1 MILTLVNIGPLKE
14 ARVELGRGLT
24 VFYGPNASGKTTVAR
39 ALRLL
44 ALMNMGVAN
53 AEELMELINRVKRE
67 GRVVYEDGGSVL
79 EVSCALE
86 ERGAWLKF
94 GGVLSEER
102 RVFYAD
108 DRLESTDRPRIAMF
122 WILHDSVTLYGLK
135 AQEGRSYELA
145 DLLVPSVLRGLV
157 GEGKALGEFLD
168 FYEELLAKVNKY
180 LEAFSGHALEYRD
193 GLYFRRSIHLFR
205 PNQTAKGVR
214 RMALIIAATL
224 LAETVAKG
232 ATPVVYVEE
241 FESSLHVDYLEL
253 LIEVLRRRSAVV
265 VAETHSGFVLR
276 RVYETKSK
284 GDVRY
289 YIFEDGAV
297 HTEIKDS
304 KLFKREIASMIGVN
318 ML

>member
-1 MILTLVNIGPLKE
+1 VLLTIVNIGPLKE

-53 AEELMELINRVKRE
+53 AGELMELINRVKRE
-67 GRVVYEDGGSVL
+67 GRIVYEDGGSVL
-79 EVSCALE
+79 EISCALG

-94 GGVLSEER
+94 GGVLGGER
-102 RVFYAD
+102 RVYPD

-122 WILHDSVTLYGLK
+122 WILHNSVTLYGLK
-135 AQEGRSYELA
+135 VQEGRPYELA
-145 DLLVPSVLRGLV
+145 DLLAPSVLRGLV

-168 FYEELLAKVNKY
+168 FYEEFLAKVNEY
-180 LEAFSGHALEYRD
+180 LEAFSGHVLEYRD
-193 GLYFRRSIHLFR
+193 GLYFRRGIHLFH

-224 LAETVAKG
+224 LAEAVTEG

-241 FESSLHVDYLEL
+241 FESLHVDYLDF
-253 LIEVLRRRSAVV
+253 LIEFLRRRSAAV

-289 YIFEDGAV
+289 YIFKNGAV
-297 HTEIKDS
+297 YTEIDP
-304 KLFKREIASMIGVN
+304 KLFKREIAAMVGVD

>member
-1 MILTLVNIGPLKE
+1 VILTLVNIGPLKE

-44 ALMNMGVAN
+44 ALMNMGVAD
-53 AEELMELINRVKRE
+53 AGELMELINRVKRE
-67 GRVVYEDGGSVL
+67 GRIVYEDGGSVL
-79 EVSCALE
+79 EISCALG

-94 GGVLSEER
+94 GGVLSGER
-102 RVFYAD
+102 RVYPD
-108 DRLESTDRPRIAMF
+108 DHLESTDRPRIAMF
-122 WILHDSVTLYGLK
+122 WILHNSVTLYGIK
-135 AQEGRSYELA
+135 AQEGRPYELA
-145 DLLVPSVLRGLV
+145 DLLAPSVLRGLV

-168 FYEELLAKVNKY
+168 FYEEFLAKVNEY
-180 LEAFSGHALEYRD
+180 LEAFSGHVLEYRD
-193 GLYFRRSIHLFR
+193 GLYFRRSIHLFH

-224 LAETVAKG
+224 LAEAVAEG

-241 FESSLHVDYLEL
+241 FESLHVDYLDF
-253 LIEVLRRRSAVV
+253 LIEFLRRRSAAV

-289 YIFEDGAV
+289 YIFKNGAV
-297 HTEIKDS
+297 YTEIDP
-304 KLFKREIASMIGVN
+304 KLFKREIAAMVGVD

>member
-39 ALRLL
+39 VLRLL

-53 AEELMELINRVKRE
+53 AGELMELINRVKRE
-67 GRVVYEDGGSVL
+67 GRIVYEDGGSVL
-79 EVSCALE
+79 EISCALG

-94 GGVLSEER
+94 GGVLGGER
-102 RVFYAD
+102 RVYAN

-122 WILHDSVTLYGLK
+122 WILHNSVTLYGIK

-145 DLLVPSVLRGLV
+145 DLLAPSVLRGLV

-168 FYEELLAKVNKY
+168 FYEEFFAKVNEY
-180 LEAFSGHALEYRD
+180 LEAFSGHVLEYRD
-193 GLYFRRSIHLFR
+193 GLYFRRSIHLFH

-224 LAETVAKG
+224 LAETVAEG

-241 FESSLHVDYLEL
+241 FESLHVDYLDF
-253 LIEVLRRRSAVV
+253 LIEFLRRRSAAV

-284 GDVRY
+284 GDVQY
-289 YIFEDGAV
+289 YIFEDGTV
-297 HTEIKDS
+297 YTEIDP
-304 KLFKREIASMIGVN
+304 KLFKREIAAMVGVD

>member
-53 AEELMELINRVKRE
+53 AGELMELINRVKRE
-67 GRVVYEDGGSVL
+67 GRIVYEDGGSVL
-79 EVSCALE
+79 EISCALE

-94 GGVLSEER
+94 GGVLGGEQ
-102 RVFYAD
+102 RVNAN
-108 DRLESTDRPRIAMF
+108 DRLESIDRPKIAMF
-122 WILHDSVTLYGLK
+122 WILHNSVTLYGIK
-135 AQEGRSYELA
+135 AQEGQSYELA
-145 DLLVPSVLRGLV
+145 DLFDPSILRGLV
-157 GEGKALGEFLD
+157 GKGKALGEFLD

-180 LEAFSGHALEYRD
+180 LEAFSGHTLEYRD
-193 GLYFRRSIHLFR
+193 GLYFRRGIHLFHPSR
-205 PNQTAKGVR
+205 VAEGVR
-214 RMALIIAATL
+214 RMALILATAL
-224 LAETVAKG
+224 LAEAVTEG
-232 ATPVVYVEE
+232 ATPVVYVED

-253 LIEVLRRRSAVV
+253 LIEFLRRRSAAI

-304 KLFKREIASMIGVN
+304 KLFKREIAAMVGVD

>member
-1 MILTLVNIGPLKE
+1 VILTLVNIGPLKE

-53 AEELMELINRVKRE
+53 VGELMELINRVKRE
-67 GRVVYEDGGSVL
+67 GRIVYEDGGSVL
-79 EVSCALE
+79 EISCALG

-94 GGVLSEER
+94 GGVLSGER
-102 RVFYAD
+102 RVYPD

-122 WILHDSVTLYGLK
+122 WILHNSVTLYGLK

-145 DLLVPSVLRGLV
+145 DLLAPLVLRGLV

-168 FYEELLAKVNKY
+168 FYEELLAEVNKY
-180 LEAFSGHALEYRD
+180 LEAFSGHVLEYRD
-193 GLYFRRSIHLFR
+193 GLYFRRGIHLFH

-224 LAETVAKG
+224 LAEA
-232 ATPVVYVEE
+232 
-241 FESSLHVDYLEL
+241 
-253 LIEVLRRRSAVV
+253 
-265 VAETHSGFVLR
+265 VAERSHPGCLRGRIRVATRGLPRLLDRVPAPEIRGSGGRNPQRLRPKEGIRDQEQGRCAVLHFPR
-276 RVYETKSK
+276 RHRLHRNRPKT
-284 GDVRY
+284 
-289 YIFEDGAV
+289 FQ
-297 HTEIKDS
+297 
-304 KLFKREIASMIGVN
+304 KRNSRHGRS
-318 ML
+318 

>member
-14 ARVELGRGLT
+14 TRVELGRGLT

-44 ALMNMGVAN
+44 ALMNMGIASVGG
-53 AEELMELINRVKRE
+53 LMELINRVKRE
-67 GRVVYEDGGSVL
+67 GRIVYENGGSVL
-79 EVSCALE
+79 EMSCALG

-94 GGVLSEER
+94 GGVLSGER
-102 RVFYAD
+102 RVYAD
-108 DRLESTDRPRIAMF
+108 ERLNAVDKPRIAMF
-122 WILHDSVTLYGLK
+122 WILHNSVMLYGLK
-135 AQEGRSYELA
+135 AQVGRPYVLAELLA
-145 DLLVPSVLRGLV
+145 PLVLRGLV

-180 LEAFSGHALEYRD
+180 LEAFSGHAVEYRD
-193 GLYFRRSIHLFR
+193 RLYFRRGIHLFHPSR
-205 PNQTAKGVR
+205 VAEGVR
-214 RMALIIAATL
+214 RMALILATAL
-224 LAETVAKG
+224 LAEAVAER
-232 ATPVVYVEE
+232 ATQVVYVED

-284 GDVRY
+284 GDVQY

-304 KLFKREIASMIGVN
+304 KLFKREIAAMVGVD

>member
-1 MILTLVNIGPLKE
+1 VLLTLVNIGPLKE

-24 VFYGPNASGKTTVAR
+24 AFYGPNASGKTTVAR

-44 ALMNMGVAN
+44 ALMNMGVAS
-53 AEELMELINRVKRE
+53 AGELMELINRVKRE
-67 GRVVYEDGGSVL
+67 GKIVYEDGGSVL
-79 EVSCALE
+79 EISCALG

-94 GGVLSEER
+94 GGVLSGER
-102 RVFYAD
+102 RVYSD
-108 DRLESTDRPRIAMF
+108 DRLESIDRPRIAMF
-122 WILHDSVTLYGLK
+122 WILHDSVTLYGIK
-135 AQEGRSYELA
+135 AQEGRPYELA
-145 DLLVPSVLRGLV
+145 DLLAPSVLRGLV

-168 FYEELLAKVNKY
+168 FYEEFLAKVNEY

-193 GLYFRRSIHLFR
+193 GLYFRRSIHLFH

-214 RMALIIAATL
+214 RMALIIAATI
-224 LAETVAKG
+224 LAEAVTEG
-232 ATPVVYVEE
+232 ATPVVYLEE
-241 FESSLHVDYLEL
+241 FESLHVDYLEY
-253 LIEVLRRRSAVV
+253 LIEFMRRRSAAV

-289 YIFEDGAV
+289 YIFKDGV
-297 HTEIKDS
+297 VYTEIDP
-304 KLFKREIASMIGVN
+304 KLFIREIAAMVGVD

>member
-1 MILTLVNIGPLKE
+1 VLLTIVNIGPLKE

-53 AEELMELINRVKRE
+53 AGELMELINRVKRE
-67 GRVVYEDGGSVL
+67 GRIVYEDGGSVL
-79 EVSCALE
+79 EISCALG

-94 GGVLSEER
+94 GGVLGGER
-102 RVFYAD
+102 RVYPD

-122 WILHDSVTLYGLK
+122 WILHNSVTLYGIK
-135 AQEGRSYELA
+135 AQEGRPYELA
-145 DLLVPSVLRGLV
+145 DLLAPSVLRGLV

-168 FYEELLAKVNKY
+168 FYEEFLAKVNEY
-180 LEAFSGHALEYRD
+180 LEAFSGHVLEYRD
-193 GLYFRRSIHLFR
+193 GLYFRRSIHLFH

-224 LAETVAKG
+224 LAEAVTEG

-241 FESSLHVDYLEL
+241 FESLHVDYLDF
-253 LIEVLRRRSAVV
+253 LIEFLRRRSAAV

-289 YIFEDGAV
+289 YIFKNGAV
-297 HTEIKDS
+297 YTEIDP
-304 KLFKREIASMIGVN
+304 KLFKREIAAMVGVD

>member
-1 MILTLVNIGPLKE
+1 
-14 ARVELGRGLT
+14 
-24 VFYGPNASGKTTVAR
+24 VAR

-44 ALMNMGVAN
+44 ALMNMGIAN
-53 AEELMELINRVKRE
+53 AGELMELINRVKRE
-67 GRVVYEDGGSVL
+67 GKIVYEDGGSVL
-79 EVSCALE
+79 EISCALG

-94 GGVLSEER
+94 GGVLSGER
-102 RVFYAD
+102 RVYPD

-122 WILHDSVTLYGLK
+122 WILHNSVTLYGIK

-145 DLLVPSVLRGLV
+145 DLLGPSVLRGLV

-168 FYEELLAKVNKY
+168 FYEELLAKVNEY
-180 LEAFSGHALEYRD
+180 LEAFSGHAVEYRD
-193 GLYFRRSIHLFR
+193 GLYFRRGIHLFH

-224 LAETVAKG
+224 LAEAVAEG
-232 ATPVVYVEE
+232 ATPVVYFEE
-241 FESSLHVDYLEL
+241 FESLHVDYLEL
-253 LIEVLRRRSAVV
+253 LIEFMRRRSAAVV
-265 VAETHSGFVLR
+265 VETHSGFVLR

-289 YIFEDGAV
+289 YIFENGAV
-297 HTEIKDS
+297 YTEIDP
-304 KLFKREIASMIGVN
+304 KLFKREIAAMVGVD

>member
-1 MILTLVNIGPLKE
+1 LTLVNIGPLKE

-53 AEELMELINRVKRE
+53 AGELMELINRVKRE
-67 GRVVYEDGGSVL
+67 GKIVYEDGGSVL
-79 EVSCALE
+79 EISYALG

-94 GGVLSEER
+94 GGVLSGER
-102 RVFYAD
+102 RVYAN

-122 WILHDSVTLYGLK
+122 WILHDSVMLYGIK
-135 AQEGRSYELA
+135 AQEGRPYELA
-145 DLLVPSVLRGLV
+145 DLLAPSVLRGLV

-193 GLYFRRSIHLFR
+193 GLYFRRGIHLFHPSR
-205 PNQTAKGVR
+205 VAEGVR
-214 RMALIIAATL
+214 RMALILATAL
-224 LAETVAKG
+224 LAEAVAEG

-241 FESSLHVDYLEL
+241 FELSLHVDYLEL
-253 LIEVLRRRSAVV
+253 LIEVLRRRSAAV

-284 GDVRY
+284 GDVQY
-289 YIFEDGAV
+289 YIFEDGTV
-297 HTEIKDS
+297 YTEIDP
-304 KLFKREIASMIGVN
+304 KLFKREIAAMIGVN

>member
-1 MILTLVNIGPLKE
+1 LTLVNIGPLKE

-39 ALRLL
+39 VLRLL

-53 AEELMELINRVKRE
+53 AGELMELINRVKRE
-67 GRVVYEDGGSVL
+67 GRIVYEDGGSVL
-79 EVSCALE
+79 EISCALG

-94 GGVLSEER
+94 GGVLGGER
-102 RVFYAD
+102 RVYAN

-122 WILHDSVTLYGLK
+122 WILHNSVTLYGIK

-145 DLLVPSVLRGLV
+145 DLLAPSVLRGLV

-168 FYEELLAKVNKY
+168 FYEEFFAKVNEY
-180 LEAFSGHALEYRD
+180 LEAFSGHVLEYRD
-193 GLYFRRSIHLFR
+193 GLYFRRSIHLFH

-224 LAETVAKG
+224 LAETVAEG

-241 FESSLHVDYLEL
+241 FESLHVDYLDF
-253 LIEVLRRRSAVV
+253 LIEFLRRRSAAV

-284 GDVRY
+284 GDVQY
-289 YIFEDGAV
+289 YIFKNGAV
-297 HTEIKDS
+297 YTEIDP
-304 KLFKREIASMIGVN
+304 KLFKREIAAMVGVD

>member
-1 MILTLVNIGPLKE
+1 LTLVNIGPLKE

-44 ALMNMGVAN
+44 ALMNMGA
-53 AEELMELINRVKRE
+53 ADAGELMELINRVKRE
-67 GRVVYEDGGSVL
+67 GRIVYEDGGSVL
-79 EVSCALE
+79 EISCALG

-94 GGVLSEER
+94 GGVLSGER
-102 RVFYAD
+102 RVYPD

-122 WILHDSVTLYGLK
+122 WILHNSVTPYGLK
-135 AQEGRSYELA
+135 AQEGRPYELA
-145 DLLVPSVLRGLV
+145 DLLAPSVLRGLV

-168 FYEELLAKVNKY
+168 FYEELLAEVNKY
-180 LEAFSGHALEYRD
+180 LEAFSGHVLEYRD
-193 GLYFRRSIHLFR
+193 GLYFRRSIHLFH

-214 RMALIIAATL
+214 RMALIIATAL
-224 LAETVAKG
+224 LAEAVTEG
-232 ATPVVYVEE
+232 ATPVVYLEE
-241 FESSLHVDYLEL
+241 FESLHVDYLDF
-253 LIEVLRRRSAVV
+253 LIEFLRRRSAAV

-289 YIFEDGAV
+289 YIFKNGAV
-297 HTEIKDS
+297 YTEIDP
-304 KLFKREIASMIGVN
+304 KLFKREIAAMVGVD

>member
-24 VFYGPNASGKTTVAR
+24 VFYGPNALGKTTVAR

-53 AEELMELINRVKRE
+53 AGELMELINRVKRE
-67 GRVVYEDGGSVL
+67 GRIVYEDGGSVL
-79 EVSCALE
+79 EISCALG

-94 GGVLSEER
+94 GGVLSKER
-102 RVFYAD
+102 RVYSD

-122 WILHDSVTLYGLK
+122 WILHDSITLYGIK
-135 AQEGRSYELA
+135 AQVGRPYELT
-145 DLLVPSVLRGLV
+145 DLLTPSVLRGLV

-168 FYEELLAKVNKY
+168 IYEELLAKVNEY
-180 LEAFSGHALEYRD
+180 LEAFSGHAVEYRD
-193 GLYFRRSIHLFR
+193 GLYFRRSIHLFH

-224 LAETVAKG
+224 LAEAVAEG

-241 FESSLHVDYLEL
+241 FESLHVDYLEY
-253 LIEVLRRRSAVV
+253 LIEFLRRRSAAV

-289 YIFEDGAV
+289 YIFEDGTV
-297 HTEIKDS
+297 YTEIDP
-304 KLFKREIASMIGVN
+304 KLFKREIAAMVGVD

>member
-67 GRVVYEDGGSVL
+67 GRIVYEDGGSVL
-79 EVSCALE
+79 EISCALG

-94 GGVLSEER
+94 GGVLSGER
-102 RVFYAD
+102 RVYPD

-122 WILHDSVTLYGLK
+122 WILHNSVTLYGIK

-145 DLLVPSVLRGLV
+145 DLLAPSVLRGLV

-193 GLYFRRSIHLFR
+193 GLYFRRGIHLFHPSR
-205 PNQTAKGVR
+205 VAEGVR
-214 RMALIIAATL
+214 RMALILATAL
-224 LAETVAKG
+224 LAEAVAEG
-232 ATPVVYVEE
+232 ATPVVYVED

-253 LIEVLRRRSAVV
+253 LIEFLRRRSAAV

-284 GDVRY
+284 GDVQY
-289 YIFEDGAV
+289 YIFEDGTIY
-297 HTEIKDS
+297 TEIDP
-304 KLFKREIASMIGVN
+304 KLFKREIAAMIGVN

>member
-53 AEELMELINRVKRE
+53 AWELMELINRVKRE
-67 GRVVYEDGGSVL
+67 GRIVYEDGGSVL
-79 EVSCALE
+79 EISCALGE
-86 ERGAWLKF
+86 QGAWLKF
-94 GGVLSEER
+94 GGVLGGER
-102 RVFYAD
+102 RVYPD

-122 WILHDSVTLYGLK
+122 WILHNYVTLYGIK
-135 AQEGRSYELA
+135 AQEGRSYKLA
-145 DLLVPSVLRGLV
+145 DLLTPSVLRGLV

-180 LEAFSGHALEYRD
+180 LEAFTGHALEYRD
-193 GLYFRRSIHLFR
+193 RLYFRRGIHLFHPSR
-205 PNQTAKGVR
+205 VAKGVR

-224 LAETVAKG
+224 LAEAVAEG

-253 LIEVLRRRSAVV
+253 LIEVLRRRSAAV

-284 GDVRY
+284 GDVQY
-289 YIFEDGAV
+289 YIFEDGTV
-297 HTEIKDS
+297 YTEIDP
-304 KLFKREIASMIGVN
+304 KLFKREIAAMIGVN

>member
-14 ARVELGRGLT
+14 ARIELGRGLT

-39 ALRLL
+39 ALKLL

-53 AEELMELINRVKRE
+53 AWELMELINRVKRE
-67 GRVVYEDGGSVL
+67 GKIVYEDGGSVL
-79 EVSCALE
+79 EISCVLE
-86 ERGAWLKF
+86 ERGARLKF
-94 GGVLSEER
+94 GGVLGGER
-102 RVFYAD
+102 RVYSD

-122 WILHDSVTLYGLK
+122 WILHNFVTLYGIRALK
-135 AQEGRSYELA
+135 GQSYKLA
-145 DLLVPSVLRGLV
+145 DLLGPSVLRGLV

-168 FYEELLAKVNKY
+168 FYEELLAEVNKY

-193 GLYFRRSIHLFR
+193 RLYFRRGNHLFHPSR
-205 PNQTAKGVR
+205 VAKGVR

-224 LAETVAKG
+224 LAEAVAEG

-253 LIEVLRRRSAVV
+253 LIEFLRHRSAAV

-276 RVYETKSK
+276 RVYEIKSK

-297 HTEIKDS
+297 YTEIKDS
-304 KLFKREIASMIGVN
+304 KLFKREIAAMIGVD

>member
-24 VFYGPNASGKTTVAR
+24 AFYGPNASGKTTVAR

-67 GRVVYEDGGSVL
+67 SRIVYEDGGSVL
-79 EVSCALE
+79 EINCVLE

-94 GGVLSEER
+94 GGVLSKEQ
-102 RVFYAD
+102 RVYAN
-108 DRLESTDRPRIAMF
+108 DRLESIDKPRIAMF
-122 WILHDSVTLYGLK
+122 WILHDSVTPYGIK
-135 AQEGRSYELA
+135 AQEGRHELA
-145 DLLVPSVLRGLV
+145 DLLAPSVLRGLV

-193 GLYFRRSIHLFR
+193 GLYFRRGIHLFH

-214 RMALIIAATL
+214 RMALILATAL
-224 LAETVAKG
+224 LAEAIAEG

-241 FESSLHVDYLEL
+241 FESLLHVDYLEL
-253 LIEVLRRRSAVV
+253 LIEVLRRRSAAV

-284 GDVRY
+284 
-289 YIFEDGAV
+289 
-297 HTEIKDS
+297 
-304 KLFKREIASMIGVN
+304 
-318 ML
+318 

>member
-1 MILTLVNIGPLKE
+1 LTLVNIGPLKE

-44 ALMNMGVAN
+44 ALMNMGAAN
-53 AEELMELINRVKRE
+53 AGELMELINRVKRE
-67 GRVVYEDGGSVL
+67 GRIVYEDGGSVL
-79 EVSCALE
+79 EISCALG

-94 GGVLSEER
+94 GGVLSGER
-102 RVFYAD
+102 RVYPD
-108 DRLESTDRPRIAMF
+108 DRLESTDKPRIAMF
-122 WILHDSVTLYGLK
+122 WILHDSVTLYGIK
-135 AQEGRSYELA
+135 ALEGRPYELA
-145 DLLVPSVLRGLV
+145 DLLAPSVLRGLV

-168 FYEELLAKVNKY
+168 IYEELLAKVNKY

-193 GLYFRRSIHLFR
+193 GLYFRRGIHLFH

-214 RMALIIAATL
+214 RMALILASAL
-224 LAETVAKG
+224 LAEAVAEG

-241 FESSLHVDYLEL
+241 FESLHVDYLDF
-253 LIEVLRRRSAVV
+253 LIEFLRRRSAAV

-284 GDVRY
+284 GDVQY
-289 YIFEDGAV
+289 YIFKNGAV
-297 HTEIKDS
+297 YTEIDPN
-304 KLFKREIASMIGVN
+304 LFKREIAAMVGVD

>member
-53 AEELMELINRVKRE
+53 AWELMELINRVKRE
-67 GRVVYEDGGSVL
+67 GKIVYEDGGSVL
-79 EVSCALE
+79 EISCVLE
-86 ERGAWLKF
+86 ERGARLKF
-94 GGVLSEER
+94 GGMLGGER
-102 RVFYAD
+102 RVYPD

-122 WILHDSVTLYGLK
+122 WILHNSVTLYGLK
-135 AQEGRSYELA
+135 AQEGRPYELA
-145 DLLVPSVLRGLV
+145 DFLAPSVLRGLV
-157 GEGKALGEFLD
+157 GEGKALGEYLD
-168 FYEELLAKVNKY
+168 FYEKLLAKVNEY
-180 LEAFSGHALEYRD
+180 LEAFTGHALEYRD
-193 GLYFRRSIHLFR
+193 GLYFRRSIHLFHPSR
-205 PNQTAKGVR
+205 VAKGVR

-224 LAETVAKG
+224 LAEAVAEG

-253 LIEVLRRRSAVV
+253 LIEVLRQRSAAV

-276 RVYETKSK
+276 RVYEIKSK

-297 HTEIKDS
+297 YTEIKDS
-304 KLFKREIASMIGVN
+304 KLFKREIAAMIGVD

>member
-1 MILTLVNIGPLKE
+1 LKE

-24 VFYGPNASGKTTVAR
+24 VFYGPNALGKTTVAR

-44 ALMNMGVAN
+44 ALMNMGAAN
-53 AEELMELINRVKRE
+53 AGELMELINRVKRE
-67 GRVVYEDGGSVL
+67 GRIVYEDGGSVL
-79 EVSCALE
+79 EISCALG

-94 GGVLSEER
+94 GGVLGGER
-102 RVFYAD
+102 RVYPD
-108 DRLESTDRPRIAMF
+108 DRLESTDRSRIAMF
-122 WILHDSVTLYGLK
+122 WILHNSVTLYGIK
-135 AQEGRSYELA
+135 AQEGRPYELA
-145 DLLVPSVLRGLV
+145 DLLAPSVLRGLA

-168 FYEELLAKVNKY
+168 FYEELLAEVNKY

-193 GLYFRRSIHLFR
+193 GLYFRRSIHLFH

-224 LAETVAKG
+224 LAEAVAEG

-241 FESSLHVDYLEL
+241 FESLHVDYLDF
-253 LIEVLRRRSAVV
+253 LIEFLRQRSAAV

-276 RVYETKSK
+276 RVYETKIK
-284 GDVRY
+284 GDVQY
-289 YIFEDGAV
+289 YIFKNGTV
-297 HTEIKDS
+297 YTEIDP
-304 KLFKREIASMIGVN
+304 KLFKREIAAMIGVD

>member
-1 MILTLVNIGPLKE
+1 VILTLVNIGPLKE

-24 VFYGPNASGKTTVAR
+24 VFYGPNALGKTTVAR

-53 AEELMELINRVKRE
+53 AGELMELINRVKRE
-67 GRVVYEDGGSVL
+67 GRIVYEDGGSVL
-79 EVSCALE
+79 EISCALG

-94 GGVLSEER
+94 GGVLSKER
-102 RVFYAD
+102 RVYSD

-122 WILHDSVTLYGLK
+122 WILHDSITLYGIK
-135 AQEGRSYELA
+135 AQVGRPYELT
-145 DLLVPSVLRGLV
+145 DLLTPSVLRGLV

-168 FYEELLAKVNKY
+168 IYEELLAKVNEY
-180 LEAFSGHALEYRD
+180 LEAFSGHAVEYRD
-193 GLYFRRSIHLFR
+193 GLYFRRSIHLFH

-224 LAETVAKG
+224 LAEAVAEG

-241 FESSLHVDYLEL
+241 FESLHVDYLEY
-253 LIEVLRRRSAVV
+253 LIEFLRRRSAAV

-289 YIFEDGAV
+289 YIFEDGTV
-297 HTEIKDS
+297 YTEIDP
-304 KLFKREIASMIGVN
+304 KLFKREIAAMVGVD

>member
-44 ALMNMGVAN
+44 ALMNMGVAD
-53 AEELMELINRVKRE
+53 AGELMELINRVKRE
-67 GRVVYEDGGSVL
+67 GRIVYEDGGSVL
-79 EVSCALE
+79 EIGCALG

-94 GGVLSEER
+94 GGVLSGER
-102 RVFYAD
+102 RVYPD

-122 WILHDSVTLYGLK
+122 WILHNSVTLYGIK
-135 AQEGRSYELA
+135 AQVGRPYELA
-145 DLLVPSVLRGLV
+145 DLLAPSVLRGLV

-168 FYEELLAKVNKY
+168 FYEEFLAKVNEY
-180 LEAFSGHALEYRD
+180 LEAFSGHVLEYRD
-193 GLYFRRSIHLFR
+193 GLYFRRSIHLFH

-224 LAETVAKG
+224 LAEAVAEG
-232 ATPVVYVEE
+232 ATPVVYLEE
-241 FESSLHVDYLEL
+241 FESLHVDYLEL
-253 LIEVLRRRSAVV
+253 LIEFMRRRSAAV

-289 YIFEDGAV
+289 YIFKNGAV
-297 HTEIKDS
+297 YTEIDP
-304 KLFKREIASMIGVN
+304 KLFKREIAAMVGVD

>member
-44 ALMNMGVAN
+44 ALMNMGAAN

-67 GRVVYEDGGSVL
+67 GRIVYEDDGSVL
-79 EVSCALE
+79 EISCALG

-94 GGVLSEER
+94 GGVLSGER
-102 RVFYAD
+102 RVYPD
-108 DRLESTDRPRIAMF
+108 DRLERTDRPRIAMF
-122 WILHDSVTLYGLK
+122 WILHNSVTLYGIK
-135 AQEGRSYELA
+135 AQEGRPYELA
-145 DLLVPSVLRGLV
+145 DLLTPSVLRGLM

-180 LEAFSGHALEYRD
+180 LEAFSGHALEYRE
-193 GLYFRRSIHLFR
+193 GLYFRRGIHLFH

-214 RMALIIAATL
+214 RMALILATAL
-224 LAETVAKG
+224 LAEAVAEG

-284 GDVRY
+284 GDVQY
-289 YIFEDGAV
+289 YIFEDGTV
-297 HTEIKDS
+297 YTEIDP
-304 KLFKREIASMIGVN
+304 KLFKREIAAMIGVN

>member
-1 MILTLVNIGPLKE
+1 VILTLVNIGPLKE

-39 ALRLL
+39 VLRLL

-53 AEELMELINRVKRE
+53 AGELMELINRVKRE
-67 GRVVYEDGGSVL
+67 GRIVYEDGGSVL
-79 EVSCALE
+79 EISCALG

-94 GGVLSEER
+94 GGVLGGER
-102 RVFYAD
+102 RVYAN

-122 WILHDSVTLYGLK
+122 WILHNSVTLYGIK

-145 DLLVPSVLRGLV
+145 DLLAPSVLRGLV

-168 FYEELLAKVNKY
+168 FYEEFFAKVNEY
-180 LEAFSGHALEYRD
+180 LEAFSGHVLEYRD
-193 GLYFRRSIHLFR
+193 GLYFRRSIHLFH

-224 LAETVAKG
+224 LAETVAEG

-241 FESSLHVDYLEL
+241 FESLHVDYLDF
-253 LIEVLRRRSAVV
+253 LIEFLRRRSAAV

-284 GDVRY
+284 GDVQY
-289 YIFEDGAV
+289 YIFKNGAV
-297 HTEIKDS
+297 YTEIDP
-304 KLFKREIASMIGVN
+304 KLFKREIAAMVGVD

>member
-39 ALRLL
+39 ALKLL
-44 ALMNMGVAN
+44 ALMNMGVAK
-53 AEELMELINRVKRE
+53 AEELMELINRVKKE
-67 GRVVYEDGGSVL
+67 GKIVYEDGGSVL
-79 EVSCALE
+79 EISCALG
-86 ERGAWLKF
+86 ERGASLKF
-94 GGVLSEER
+94 GGVLGGER
-102 RVFYAD
+102 RVYSD
-108 DRLESTDRPRIAMF
+108 DRLESIDRPRIAMF

-135 AQEGRSYELA
+135 VQEGRPYELA
-145 DLLVPSVLRGLV
+145 DLLAPSVLRGLV

-168 FYEELLAKVNKY
+168 FYEEFLAEVNEY
-180 LEAFSGHALEYRD
+180 LEAFSGHAVEYRD
-193 GLYFRRSIHLFR
+193 GLYFRRSIHLFH

-224 LAETVAKG
+224 LAEAVTEG
-232 ATPVVYVEE
+232 ATPVVYLEE
-241 FESSLHVDYLEL
+241 FESLHVDYLEL
-253 LIEVLRRRSAVV
+253 LIEFMRRRSAAV

-289 YIFEDGAV
+289 YIFKNGAV
-297 HTEIKDS
+297 YTEIDP
-304 KLFKREIASMIGVN
+304 KLFKREIAAMVGVD

>member
-44 ALMNMGVAN
+44 ALMNMGVAD
-53 AEELMELINRVKRE
+53 AGELMELINRVKRE
-67 GRVVYEDGGSVL
+67 GRIVYEDGGSVL
-79 EVSCALE
+79 EISCALG

-94 GGVLSEER
+94 GGVLGGER
-102 RVFYAD
+102 RVYPD

-122 WILHDSVTLYGLK
+122 WILHNYVTLYGIK
-135 AQEGRSYELA
+135 AQEGRSYKLA
-145 DLLVPSVLRGLV
+145 DLLTPSVLRGLV

-180 LEAFSGHALEYRD
+180 LEAFTGHAVEYRD
-193 GLYFRRSIHLFR
+193 RLYFRRSIHLFHPSR
-205 PNQTAKGVR
+205 VAKGVR
-214 RMALIIAATL
+214 RMALILATAL
-224 LAETVAKG
+224 LAEAVAEG

-253 LIEVLRRRSAVV
+253 LIEFLRRRSAAV

-276 RVYETKSK
+276 RVYEIKSK

-297 HTEIKDS
+297 YTEIKDS
-304 KLFKREIASMIGVN
+304 KLFKREIAAMVGVD

>member
-67 GRVVYEDGGSVL
+67 GKIVYEDGGSVL
-79 EVSCALE
+79 EISCALG

-94 GGVLSEER
+94 GGALSGER
-102 RVFYAD
+102 RVYAD
-108 DRLESTDRPRIAMF
+108 NRLERTDRPRIDMF
-122 WILHDSVTLYGLK
+122 WILHDSVMLYGIK
-135 AQEGRSYELA
+135 AQEGRPYELA
-145 DLLVPSVLRGLV
+145 DLLAPSVLRGLV

-168 FYEELLAKVNKY
+168 FYEEFLAKVNKY

-193 GLYFRRSIHLFR
+193 GLYFRRGIHLFHPSR
-205 PNQTAKGVR
+205 VAEGVR
-214 RMALIIAATL
+214 RMALILATAF
-224 LAETVAKG
+224 LAEAVAGG

-253 LIEVLRRRSAVV
+253 LIEVLRRRSAAV
-265 VAETHSGFVLR
+265 VAETHSGFVLG

-289 YIFEDGAV
+289 YIFEDGTV
-297 HTEIKDS
+297 YTEIKDS
-304 KLFKREIASMIGVN
+304 KLFKREIAAMVGVD

>member
-14 ARVELGRGLT
+14 ARVELGRGFT
-24 VFYGPNASGKTTVAR
+24 VLYGPNASGKTTVAR

-67 GRVVYEDGGSVL
+67 GRIVYEDDGSVL
-79 EVSCALE
+79 EISCVLE
-86 ERGAWLKF
+86 ERGARLKF
-94 GGVLSEER
+94 GGVPGGER
-102 RVFYAD
+102 RVYAN
-108 DRLESTDRPRIAMF
+108 DRLGRTDRPRIDMF
-122 WILHDSVTLYGLK
+122 WILHNSVTLYGIK
-135 AQEGRSYELA
+135 AQEGRPYELA
-145 DLLVPSVLRGLV
+145 DLLASSTLRGLV
-157 GEGKALGEFLD
+157 GEGKAQGEFLD
-168 FYEELLAKVNKY
+168 FYEEFLAEVNKY

-193 GLYFRRSIHLFR
+193 RLYFRRGIHFFH
-205 PNQTAKGVR
+205 PSWVAEGVR
-214 RMALIIAATL
+214 RMALIIATAL
-224 LAETVAKG
+224 LAEAVAEG

-253 LIEVLRRRSAVV
+253 LIEFLRRRSAAV

-284 GDVRY
+284 GDMWY
-289 YIFEDGAV
+289 YIFEDGTV
-297 HTEIKDS
+297 YTEIKDS
-304 KLFKREIASMIGVN
+304 KLFKREIAAMVGVD